1 MKKLNLL
8 EKQKERLQLHVK
20 QLSFLNKELLK
31 ENQSL
36 KNELSSIIMRKKL
49 IRDKRSQ
56 MNSLRRELYELEK
69 D

>member
-49 IRDKRSQ
+49 IKDKRSQ

>member
-36 KNELSSIIMRKKL
+36 KNELSSITIKKKL
-49 IRDKRSQ
+49 IKDKRSQ